1 MEDQT
6 KSVYNTK
13 IGYDAAVR
21 NRIVFYAV
29 KEFLQKD
36 EDFLKLKKDQQ
47 DFIIFYTLKKF
58 VKEIKEIIIDF
69 NK

>member
-13 IGYDAAVR
+13 IDYDAAVR
-21 NRIVFYAV
+21 NHIVFYAV